1 MADTAKYAPLPIS
14 SGNLHSEQKPHLFL
28 FKTQRT
34 KVCLYGC
41 VFVFVAFTIF
51 LAFSPSPASS
61 SPWFTNVFP
70 LTSSDSSSVIGSVSV
85 PTSSSSILSDEA
97 YRSHFSSIFSHFFPN
112 YSQQAQN
119 FTAAPPYNAPASQ
132 SNSSSEMLS
141 LSKEPEV
148 TKNKT
153 QANGEAEIL
162 NPSNQTAT
170 VNATAASE
178 SSSALRKEPS
188 TGNNQNQS
196 KVSGDKVGILNSNL
210 SSIEGKK
217 STGNQTLGSLPKSG
231 SGEKNVTGKGE
242 NTIAQKG
249 DLWNSTSFEKKH
261 NNVSSSSMSV
271 THGSDDF
278 IKSLLNCDFFDGNW
292 VKDES
297 YPLYK
302 PGSCS
307 VVDEQFDCF
316 LNGRRDSDYYKYRWK
331 SNACTLPRLN
341 ATHMLEMLRGKRL
354 VFVGDSLN
362 RNMWESLVC
371 ILRNAVKDQTK
382 VYEKSGRQYF
392 RVETYYSFVFEEYNC
407 TVEFCVSPFLVQE
420 WEVTDKQGQKKET
433 LRLDL
438 VENSATKYKDADI
451 IIFNTGH
458 WWTHEKTFKGED
470 YYQEGNHV
478 YPELDVLEAFQ
489 KALTT
494 WGRWIDAHINPAKQ
508 FIAFRGYSAS
518 HFLGGQWN
526 SGGAC
531 DREMEPIK
539 NGRTNL
545 KPYLPMM
552 EVLDRVLKDIKTP
565 VSYLNITRMTDF
577 RKDAHPSMYRTR
589 NMTAEERKNWFIH
602 QDCSHWCLPG
612 VADNWNELLYAE
624 LLVNQ
629 YQKQQQSSRS

>member
-1 MADTAKYAPLPIS
+1 MADTAKYAPVPIS
-14 SGNLHSEQKPHLFL
+14 AGNLHSELKPHFFL

-34 KVCLYGC
+34 KVCLHGC

-70 LTSSDSSSVIGSVSV
+70 LTSSGSRSNVIGSVSM

-97 YRSHFSSIFSHFFPN
+97 YRSHFSSSFSYFFPN

-119 FTAAPPYNAPASQ
+119 FTAAPPYNAPTSQ
-132 SNSSSEMLS
+132 SNSSSEMIS

-153 QANGEAEIL
+153 QANGEVEIL
-162 NPSNQTAT
+162 KPSNQTTT

-178 SSSALRKEPS
+178 SSSGLRKEPS
-188 TGNNQNQS
+188 TGSNQNQS

-210 SSIEGKK
+210 RTK
-217 STGNQTLGSLPKSG
+217 SLQGIRLWVHFQNLVLGRR
-231 SGEKNVTGKGE
+231 
-242 NTIAQKG
+242 I
-249 DLWNSTSFEKKH
+249 EKKH

-278 IKSLLNCDFFDGNW
+278 IKSLLNCDFFDGKW

-331 SNACTLPRLN
+331 PNACTIPRLN

-371 ILRNAVKDQTK
+371 ILRNSVKDQKK
-382 VYEKSGRQYF
+382 VYEKSGRQQF
-392 RVETYYSFVFEEYNC
+392 RIETYYSFVFEEYNC

-420 WEVTDKQGQKKET
+420 WEVTDKEGQKKET

-438 VENSATKYKDADI
+438 VENSANKYKDADI
-451 IIFNTGH
+451 LIFNTGH

-489 KALTT
+489 KALMT

-531 DREMEPIK
+531 DREVEPIK
-539 NGRTNL
+539 NGTNL

-552 EVLDRVLKDIKTP
+552 EVLDRVLKGIKTP

-589 NMTAEERKNWFIH
+589 NMTNEERQTWFIH

-612 VADNWNELLYAE
+612 VADNWNELLYAQ

-629 YQKQQQSSRS
+629 YQKQQEQQSSSRRS